1 MEITESLKLL
11 RDCVAAQI
19 PSGIPV
25 KLPSGS
31 SVKVTQSL
39 GGNFT
44 VITETGYMVRIAAC
58 DADAL
63 GKKSAATL
71 TKEAPSGEV
80 SPEVLQKLVW
90 DQLKTCF
97 DPEIPVNI
105 VDLGL
110 IYLCQVTPLP
120 EGGNQVDVK
129 MTLTAPGCGMGGVLK
144 ADAEAKIGRLAGV
157 KSVQVE
163 LVVDPP
169 WNQGMM
175 SEAAKLQLG
184 LL

>member
-1 MEITESLKLL
+1 MEITEPLKLL
-11 RDCVAAQI
+11 RDCVATQI

-25 KLPSGS
+25 KLPAGS
-31 SVKVTQSL
+31 RVKVTQSL

-44 VITETGYMVRIAAC
+44 VLTETGFMVRIAAH

-63 GKKSAATL
+63 GKKSTSEPEE
-71 TKEAPSGEV
+71 KAPTGEV
-80 SPEVLQKLVW
+80 SKEVLQKLVW
-90 DQLKTCF
+90 DQLRTCF

-110 IYLCQVTPLP
+110 IYLCEVTPLP
-120 EGGNQVDVK
+120 EGRFRVDVK

-144 ADAEAKIGRLAGV
+144 ADAEAKIGRLPGV
-157 KSVQVE
+157 KTVNVE

>member
-1 MEITESLKLL
+1 MENAESLKLF
-11 RDCVAAQI
+11 RDCVATQI

-25 KLPSGS
+25 KLPAGS
-31 SVKVTQSL
+31 WVRVTQSL

-44 VITETGYMVRIAAC
+44 VLTETGFMVQIAAK

-63 GKKSAATL
+63 GKKSESSQ
-71 TKEAPSGEV
+71 TKEAASGEV
-80 SPEVLQKLVW
+80 SEEVLQKLVW
-90 DQLKTCF
+90 DQLRTCF

-120 EGGNQVDVK
+120 EGGFRVDIQ

-144 ADAEAKIGRLAGV
+144 ADAEAKIGRLPGV
-157 KSVQVE
+157 KAVQVE

-169 WNQGMM
+169 WNQSMM

-184 LL
+184 LI

>member
-11 RDCVAAQI
+11 RDCVATQI

-25 KLPSGS
+25 KLPAGS
-31 SVKVTQSL
+31 QVKVTQSL

-44 VITETGYMVRIAAC
+44 VLTETGLMVRIAA
-58 DADAL
+58 AEGDAL
-63 GKKSAATL
+63 GKKSEAGPAEAAL
-71 TKEAPSGEV
+71 SVEV
-80 SPEVLQKLVW
+80 SPEALEKLVW
-90 DQLKTCF
+90 GELRTCY

-110 IYLCQVTPLP
+110 IYLCRVTPVP
-120 EGGNQVDVK
+120 EGGNQVLVK

-157 KSVQVE
+157 RSVQVE

>member
-11 RDCVAAQI
+11 RDCQATQI

-25 KLPSGS
+25 KIPAGS
-31 SVKVTQSL
+31 WVRVTQSL

-44 VITETGYMVRIAAC
+44 VLTETGFMVRIAAS
-58 DADAL
+58 DGDAL
-63 GKKSAATL
+63 GKKSEAGPAKT
-71 TKEAPSGEV
+71 APSVEV
-80 SPEVLQKLVW
+80 SPEALEKLVW
-90 DQLKTCF
+90 AELRTCY

-110 IYLCQVTPLP
+110 IYLCRVTPVP
-120 EGGNQVDVK
+120 EGGNQVLVK

-144 ADAEAKIGRLAGV
+144 ADAEAKIGRLPGV
-157 KSVQVE
+157 RSVQVE